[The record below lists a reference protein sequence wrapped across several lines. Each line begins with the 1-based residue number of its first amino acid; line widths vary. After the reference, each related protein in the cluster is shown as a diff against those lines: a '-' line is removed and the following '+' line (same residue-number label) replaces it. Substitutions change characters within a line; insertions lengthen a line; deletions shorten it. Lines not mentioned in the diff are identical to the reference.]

1 MFLGVAG
8 IIYYSWL
15 LIVLF
20 IAFIL
25 GYEGNKAISI
35 PGIVVGIIFLL
46 LAVYTWSFSYL
57 QKGGDKIL
65 LKLPY
70 RSKVKI
76 NQMTLLSSWRNF
88 QVYQLKSDY
97 QSYSV
102 LMMSRKKNKQ
112 SMKSDIEIAQE
123 TKELPI
129 NEIAAKVGLKEEDL
143 EPYGHDKAKITWQ
156 AINRTRASKKLGKL
170 VLVTSISPTPAGEG
184 KSTITIGLGD
194 AIHNQLHQNT
204 MIALREP
211 SMGPVFG
218 LKGGATG
225 GGKAQI
231 IPMEDINLHFTGD
244 MHALTAAID
253 TLAALVDN
261 YIYQDNSLNLDP
273 DRILLKRGLDVND
286 RALRKI
292 TVGQG
297 SKFNG
302 VEHQASFAITV
313 ANELMAILCL
323 ATDIN
328 DLKSRIGDML
338 VGYTKDDEPVYVKQ
352 LGFQGAIA
360 ALLSNALKPNL
371 VQTLEH
377 TPALVHGGPF
387 ANIAH
392 GANSVIATN
401 LALHL
406 SDYVLTEAGFG
417 SDLGGQKF
425 MDFVSRHLDKTPDAA
440 VVVATVRALKYQALG
455 STDHLN
461 EENLDALKEGFKNL
475 ERHMNNMRSYNVPV
489 IVLIN
494 RFASDTEQELA
505 LLKQLIEEQAVQAQV
520 VTYHGEGSKGGIKAA
535 QAVINLANSN
545 AANLT
550 PTYADN
556 DDVKD
561 KIEKVATKI
570 YHAAG
575 VEYSEKAE
583 KQIEELRKL
592 DKANLPVIIAKTQYS
607 FTDNKNE
614 LGAPTDFKL
623 HVKGISLKNGA
634 RFIVVTT
641 GHVLDM
647 PGLPKHPAALDI
659 DVDNNGKISGLF

>member
-1 MFLGVAG
+1 
-8 IIYYSWL
+8 
-15 LIVLF
+15 
-20 IAFIL
+20 
-25 GYEGNKAISI
+25 
-35 PGIVVGIIFLL
+35 
-46 LAVYTWSFSYL
+46 
-57 QKGGDKIL
+57 
-65 LKLPY
+65 
-70 RSKVKI
+70 
-76 NQMTLLSSWRNF
+76 
-88 QVYQLKSDY
+88 
-97 QSYSV
+97 
-102 LMMSRKKNKQ
+102 
-112 SMKSDIEIAQE
+112 MKSDIQIAQE

-129 NEIAAKVGLKEEDL
+129 EEVAAKVNLKKTDL
-143 EPYGHDKAKITWQ
+143 DPYGHDKAKINWP
-156 AINRTRASKKLGKL
+156 ALNRIRQNKKLGKL
-170 VLVTSISPTPAGEG
+170 ILVTSISPTPAGEG

-194 AIHNQLHQNT
+194 AIHNQLHKNT

-225 GGKAQI
+225 GGLAQI

-261 YIYQDNSLNLDP
+261 YIYQDNSLNIDP
-273 DRILLKRGLDVND
+273 ERILLKRGLDVND

-302 VEHQASFAITV
+302 IEHTASFAITV

-323 ATDIN
+323 ANDID
-328 DLKSRIGDML
+328 DLKSRISDML
-338 VGYTKDDEPVYVKQ
+338 VGYTTDDQPVYVKQ

-425 MDFVSRHLDKTPDAA
+425 MDFVSKHLDRKPDAA
-440 VVVATVRALKYQALG
+440 VIVATVRALKYQALG
-455 STDHLN
+455 STDKLDQ
-461 EENLDALKEGFKNL
+461 ENLSALKEGFKNL
-475 ERHMNNMRSYNVPV
+475 ERHMNNMRSYNIPV
-489 IVLIN
+489 VVLIN
-494 RFASDTEQELA
+494 RFATDTEQELV
-505 LLKQLIEEQAVQAQV
+505 LLKSLVEEQGIKAEV
-520 VTYHGEGSKGGIKAA
+520 VAYHDEGSKGGIKAA
-535 QAVINLANSN
+535 QTVIDLADSGK
-545 AANLT
+545 ANLT
-550 PTYADN
+550 PTYNDD
-556 DDVKD
+556 DDVKT

-570 YHAAG
+570 YHADG
-575 VEYSEKAE
+575 VEYTEKAE
-583 KQIEELRKL
+583 KQIAELAKIGKEKL
-592 DKANLPVIIAKTQYS
+592 PIIIAKTQYS
-607 FTDNKNE
+607 FSDDKKK
-614 LGAPTDFKL
+614 LGAPTGFKL
-623 HVKGISLKNGA
+623 HVKGINLKNGA

-659 DVDNNGKISGLF
+659 DVDNNGRISGLF

>member
-1 MFLGVAG
+1 
-8 IIYYSWL
+8 
-15 LIVLF
+15 
-20 IAFIL
+20 
-25 GYEGNKAISI
+25 
-35 PGIVVGIIFLL
+35 
-46 LAVYTWSFSYL
+46 
-57 QKGGDKIL
+57 
-65 LKLPY
+65 
-70 RSKVKI
+70 
-76 NQMTLLSSWRNF
+76 
-88 QVYQLKSDY
+88 
-97 QSYSV
+97 
-102 LMMSRKKNKQ
+102 
-112 SMKSDIEIAQE
+112 MKSDIEIAQE

-231 IPMEDINLHFTGD
+231 IPVEDINLHFAGD

-406 SDYVLTEAGFG
+406 SDYVLTVET
-417 SDLGGQKF
+417 
-425 MDFVSRHLDKTPDAA
+425 DKTG
-440 VVVATVRALKYQALG
+440 L
-455 STDHLN
+455 
-461 EENLDALKEGFKNL
+461 LD
-475 ERHMNNMRSYNVPV
+475 
-489 IVLIN
+489 
-494 RFASDTEQELA
+494 
-505 LLKQLIEEQAVQAQV
+505 IE
-520 VTYHGEGSKGGIKAA
+520 
-535 QAVINLANSN
+535 
-545 AANLT
+545 
-550 PTYADN
+550 
-556 DDVKD
+556 
-561 KIEKVATKI
+561 
-570 YHAAG
+570 
-575 VEYSEKAE
+575 
-583 KQIEELRKL
+583 KL
-592 DKANLPVIIAKTQYS
+592 DKCYKYGYQATM
-607 FTDNKNE
+607 NE
-614 LGAPTDFKL
+614 L
-623 HVKGISLKNGA
+623 
-634 RFIVVTT
+634 
-641 GHVLDM
+641 
-647 PGLPKHPAALDI
+647 
-659 DVDNNGKISGLF
+659 DNIKKILEE

>member
-1 MFLGVAG
+1 
-8 IIYYSWL
+8 
-15 LIVLF
+15 
-20 IAFIL
+20 
-25 GYEGNKAISI
+25 
-35 PGIVVGIIFLL
+35 
-46 LAVYTWSFSYL
+46 
-57 QKGGDKIL
+57 
-65 LKLPY
+65 
-70 RSKVKI
+70 
-76 NQMTLLSSWRNF
+76 
-88 QVYQLKSDY
+88 
-97 QSYSV
+97 
-102 LMMSRKKNKQ
+102 
-112 SMKSDIEIAQE
+112 MKSDIQIAQNSHALDITEIA
-123 TKELPI
+123 K
-129 NEIAAKVGLKEEDL
+129 KVGLTESDL
-143 EPYGHDKAKITWQ
+143 ELYGRDKAKINWT
-156 AINRTRASKKLGKL
+156 AINRNKKNSHLGKL
-170 VLVTSISPTPAGEG
+170 ILVTSISPTPAGEG

-194 AIHNQLHQNT
+194 AINNQLHKKA

-225 GGKAQI
+225 GGMAQI

-244 MHALTAAID
+244 MHALTSAID

-261 YIYQDNSLNLDP
+261 YIYQDNSLNIDP
-273 DRILLKRGLDVND
+273 EKILIKRGLDVND
-286 RALRKI
+286 RALRKV

-302 VEHQASFAITV
+302 IEHTASFAITV

-323 ATDIN
+323 ANDID
-328 DLKSRIGDML
+328 DLKARIGDIL
-338 VGYTKDDEPVYVKQ
+338 VAYTTDDKPVYVKD

-371 VQTLEH
+371 VQTIEH

-392 GANSVIATN
+392 GANSVMATN

-406 SDYVLTEAGFG
+406 SDYTLTEAGFG

-425 MDFVSRHLDKTPDAA
+425 MDFVSKHLDKKPDAS
-440 VVVATVRALKYQALG
+440 VVVATVRALKYQAEG
-455 STDHLN
+455 STDNLGQ
-461 EENLDALKEGFKNL
+461 ENLEALRKGFKNL

-494 RFASDTEQELA
+494 RFDTDTQVELD
-505 LLKQLIEEQAVQAQV
+505 LLKQLIQEQGIQAEV
-520 VTYHGEGSKGGIKAA
+520 VNYHDVGSKGGVEAA
-535 QAVINLANSN
+535 QAVVDLANSGK
-545 AANLT
+545 ADLKT
-550 PTYADN
+550 TYNDN
-556 DDVKD
+556 DDVKT
-561 KIEKVATKI
+561 KIKKVAQKI
-570 YHAAG
+570 YHASQ

-583 KQIEELRKL
+583 QEISHLKQLGKEK
-592 DKANLPVIIAKTQYS
+592 LPVIIAKTQYS
-607 FTDNKNE
+607 FTDNKKL
-614 LGAPTDFKL
+614 LGAPEDFTL

>member
-1 MFLGVAG
+1 
-8 IIYYSWL
+8 
-15 LIVLF
+15 
-20 IAFIL
+20 
-25 GYEGNKAISI
+25 
-35 PGIVVGIIFLL
+35 
-46 LAVYTWSFSYL
+46 
-57 QKGGDKIL
+57 
-65 LKLPY
+65 
-70 RSKVKI
+70 
-76 NQMTLLSSWRNF
+76 
-88 QVYQLKSDY
+88 
-97 QSYSV
+97 
-102 LMMSRKKNKQ
+102 
-112 SMKSDIEIAQE
+112 MKSDIEIAQE

-129 NEIAAKVGLKEEDL
+129 EEVAARVNLDKEDL
-143 EPYGHDKAKITWQ
+143 EPYGYDKAKISWS
-156 AINRTRASKKLGKL
+156 AINRTRKNGKIGKL
-170 VLVTSISPTPAGEG
+170 ILVTSISPTPAGEG

-194 AIHNQLHQNT
+194 AIHNQLHKNA

-225 GGKAQI
+225 GGMAQI

-261 YIYQDNSLNLDP
+261 YIYQDNSLNIDP
-273 DRILLKRGLDVND
+273 ERILLKRGLDVND
-286 RALRKI
+286 RSLRKV
-292 TVGQG
+292 TVGEG

-302 VEHQASFAITV
+302 IEHQSSFAITV

-323 ATDIN
+323 ANDIN
-328 DLKSRIGDML
+328 DLKARIGDML
-338 VGYTKDDEPVYVKQ
+338 VGYTKEDQPVYVKQ
-352 LGFQGAIA
+352 LGFEGAIA
-360 ALLSNALKPNL
+360 ALLSNALKPNM

-425 MDFVSRHLDKTPDAA
+425 MDFVSKHLIKTPDAT

-455 STDHLN
+455 STEDLDK
-461 EENLDALKEGFKNL
+461 ENLAALKAGFKNL

-494 RFASDTEQELA
+494 RFASDTNEEVA
-505 LLKQLIEEQAVQAQV
+505 LLKKLIKEQGFLVEEVN
-520 VTYHGEGSKGGIKAA
+520 YHDVGSKGGVQAA
-535 QAVINLANSN
+535 QAVVDLVDSGKAD
-545 AANLT
+545 LT
-550 PTYADN
+550 PTYQEN
-556 DDVKD
+556 DDVKT
-561 KIEKVATKI
+561 KIEKIATKI
-570 YHAAG
+570 YHASG
-575 VEYSEKAE
+575 VEYTEKAE
-583 KQIEELRKL
+583 KQMQELEKL
-592 DKANLPVIIAKTQYS
+592 GKDKLPVIIAKTQFS
-607 FTDNKNE
+607 FSDDKKK
-614 LGAPTDFKL
+614 LGAPTGFKL

>member
-1 MFLGVAG
+1 M
-8 IIYYSWL
+8 
-15 LIVLF
+15 
-20 IAFIL
+20 
-25 GYEGNKAISI
+25 E
-35 PGIVVGIIFLL
+35 
-46 LAVYTWSFSYL
+46 
-57 QKGGDKIL
+57 
-65 LKLPY
+65 
-70 RSKVKI
+70 
-76 NQMTLLSSWRNF
+76 
-88 QVYQLKSDY
+88 
-97 QSYSV
+97 
-102 LMMSRKKNKQ
+102 
-112 SMKSDIEIAQE
+112 SDIKIAQE
-123 TKELPI
+123 IKELPI
-129 NEIAAKVGLKEEDL
+129 EEVAAKVDLKKKDL
-143 EPYGHDKAKITWQ
+143 EPYGYDKAKISWT
-156 AINRTRASKKLGKL
+156 AINRIRKNDKLGKL
-170 VLVTSISPTPAGEG
+170 ILVTSISPTPAGEG

-194 AIHNQLHQNT
+194 AIHNQLHKNT

-225 GGKAQI
+225 GGMAQI

-244 MHALTAAID
+244 MHALTSAID

-261 YIYQDNSLNLDP
+261 YIYQDNSLNIDP

-286 RALRKI
+286 RTLRKVTI
-292 TVGQG
+292 GEG

-302 VEHQASFAITV
+302 IEHQSSFAITV

-323 ATDIN
+323 ANDID
-328 DLKSRIGDML
+328 DLKARIGDML
-338 VGYTKDDEPVYVKQ
+338 VGYTKDDQPVYVKQ
-352 LGFQGAIA
+352 LGFEGAIA
-360 ALLSNALKPNL
+360 ALLSNALKPNM

-425 MDFVSRHLDKTPDAA
+425 MDFVSKHLDKTPDAT
-440 VVVATVRALKYQALG
+440 VVVATVRALKYQSLG
-455 STDHLN
+455 STQDLDK
-461 EENLDALKEGFKNL
+461 ENLDALKDGFKNL

-494 RFASDTEQELA
+494 RFASDTDEEVT
-505 LLKQLIEEQAVQAQV
+505 LLKKLIKEQGIPVEEVR
-520 VTYHGEGSKGGIKAA
+520 YHDIGSKGGVQAA
-535 QAVINLANSN
+535 QAVVDLADSGK
-545 AANLT
+545 ANLK
-550 PTYADN
+550 PTYQEN
-556 DDVKD
+556 DDVKT
-561 KIEKVATKI
+561 KIEKVATRI
-570 YHAAG
+570 YHASG
-575 VEYSEKAE
+575 VEYTEKAE
-583 KQIEELRKL
+583 KEIQELEKL
-592 DKANLPVIIAKTQYS
+592 GKDKLPVIIAKTQFS
-607 FTDNKNE
+607 FSDDKKK
-614 LGAPTDFKL
+614 LGAPTNFKL
-623 HVKGISLKNGA
+623 HVKGINLKNGA

>member
-1 MFLGVAG
+1 
-8 IIYYSWL
+8 
-15 LIVLF
+15 
-20 IAFIL
+20 
-25 GYEGNKAISI
+25 
-35 PGIVVGIIFLL
+35 
-46 LAVYTWSFSYL
+46 
-57 QKGGDKIL
+57 
-65 LKLPY
+65 
-70 RSKVKI
+70 
-76 NQMTLLSSWRNF
+76 
-88 QVYQLKSDY
+88 
-97 QSYSV
+97 
-102 LMMSRKKNKQ
+102 
-112 SMKSDIEIAQE
+112 MKSDIKIAQG
-123 TKELPI
+123 TKELSI
-129 NEIAAKVGLKEEDL
+129 EEVAAKVNLAAKDL
-143 EPYGHDKAKITWQ
+143 EPYGHDKAKINWA
-156 AINRTRASKKLGKL
+156 AINQIRKNKKLGKL
-170 VLVTSISPTPAGEG
+170 ILVTSISPTPAGEG

-225 GGKAQI
+225 GGMAQI
-231 IPMEDINLHFTGD
+231 IPMEDLNLHFTGD

-261 YIYQDNSLNLDP
+261 YIYQDNSLNIDP
-273 DRILLKRGLDVND
+273 ERILIKRGLDVND
-286 RALRKI
+286 RVLRKI

-302 VEHQASFAITV
+302 IEHQASFAITV

-323 ATDIN
+323 ANNIA
-328 DLKSRIGDML
+328 DLKSRIGDIL
-338 VGYTKDDEPVYVKQ
+338 VGYTKDDQPVYVKQ
-352 LGFQGAIA
+352 LGFEDAIA

-425 MDFVSRHLDKTPDAA
+425 MDFVSKHLDKKPDAT
-440 VVVATVRALKYQALG
+440 VIVATVRALKYQSLG
-455 STDHLN
+455 STEKLDQ
-461 EENLDALKEGFKNL
+461 ENLSALKAGFSNL
-475 ERHMNNMRSYNVPV
+475 ERHMNNMRSYNIPV

-494 RFASDTEQELA
+494 RFDSDTDKEIS
-505 LLKQLIEEQAVQAQV
+505 LLQQLVEDQGIKAEV
-520 VTYHGEGSKGGIKAA
+520 VTYHDDGSKGGVQAA
-535 QAVINLANSN
+535 QAVIDLANSGK
-545 AANLT
+545 AELT
-550 PTYADN
+550 STYNDN
-556 DDVKD
+556 DDVKT
-561 KIEKVATKI
+561 KIEKIATKI
-570 YHAAG
+570 HHADG
-575 VEYSEKAE
+575 VEYTDKAE
-583 KQIEELRKL
+583 RQITELAKL
-592 DKANLPVIIAKTQYS
+592 SKDKLPVIIAKTQYS
-607 FTDNKNE
+607 FSDDKNK
-614 LGAPTDFKL
+614 LGAPTGFKL
-623 HVKGISLKNGA
+623 HVKGVSLKNGA

-659 DVDNNGKISGLF
+659 DVDNDGKISGLF

>member
-1 MFLGVAG
+1 
-8 IIYYSWL
+8 
-15 LIVLF
+15 
-20 IAFIL
+20 
-25 GYEGNKAISI
+25 
-35 PGIVVGIIFLL
+35 
-46 LAVYTWSFSYL
+46 
-57 QKGGDKIL
+57 
-65 LKLPY
+65 
-70 RSKVKI
+70 
-76 NQMTLLSSWRNF
+76 
-88 QVYQLKSDY
+88 
-97 QSYSV
+97 
-102 LMMSRKKNKQ
+102 
-112 SMKSDIEIAQE
+112 MKSDIQIAQNSHALDI
-123 TKELPI
+123 T
-129 NEIAAKVGLKEEDL
+129 EISKKVGLTESDL
-143 EPYGHDKAKITWQ
+143 ELYGRDKAKINWT
-156 AINRTRASKKLGKL
+156 AINRNKKNGHLGKL
-170 VLVTSISPTPAGEG
+170 ILVTSISPTPAGEG

-194 AIHNQLHQNT
+194 AINNQLHKKT
-204 MIALREP
+204 MITLREP

-225 GGKAQI
+225 GGMAQI

-244 MHALTAAID
+244 MHALTSAID

-261 YIYQDNSLNLDP
+261 YIYQDNSLNIDP
-273 DRILLKRGLDVND
+273 EKILIKRGLDVND
-286 RALRKI
+286 RALRKV

-302 VEHQASFAITV
+302 IEHTASFAITV

-323 ATDIN
+323 ANDID
-328 DLKSRIGDML
+328 DLKARIGDIL
-338 VGYTKDDEPVYVKQ
+338 VAYTTDDKPVYVED

-371 VQTLEH
+371 VQTIEH

-392 GANSVIATN
+392 GANSVMATN

-406 SDYVLTEAGFG
+406 SDYTLTEAGFG

-425 MDFVSRHLDKTPDAA
+425 MDFVSKHLDKKPDAS
-440 VVVATVRALKYQALG
+440 VVVATVRALKYQAEG
-455 STDHLN
+455 STDNLGQ
-461 EENLDALKEGFKNL
+461 ENLEALRKGFKNL

-494 RFASDTEQELA
+494 RFDTDTQVELD
-505 LLKQLIEEQAVQAQV
+505 LLKQLIQEQGIQAEV
-520 VTYHGEGSKGGIKAA
+520 VNYHDVGSKGGVEAA
-535 QAVINLANSN
+535 QAVVDLANSGK
-545 AANLT
+545 ADLKT
-550 PTYADN
+550 TYNDN
-556 DDVKD
+556 DDVKT
-561 KIEKVATKI
+561 KIKKVAQKI
-570 YHAAG
+570 YHASQ

-583 KQIEELRKL
+583 QEISHLKQLGKEK
-592 DKANLPVIIAKTQYS
+592 LPVIIAKTQYS
-607 FTDNKNE
+607 FTDNKKL
-614 LGAPTDFKL
+614 LGAPEDFTL

>member
-1 MFLGVAG
+1 
-8 IIYYSWL
+8 
-15 LIVLF
+15 
-20 IAFIL
+20 
-25 GYEGNKAISI
+25 
-35 PGIVVGIIFLL
+35 
-46 LAVYTWSFSYL
+46 
-57 QKGGDKIL
+57 
-65 LKLPY
+65 
-70 RSKVKI
+70 
-76 NQMTLLSSWRNF
+76 
-88 QVYQLKSDY
+88 
-97 QSYSV
+97 
-102 LMMSRKKNKQ
+102 
-112 SMKSDIEIAQE
+112 MKSDIKIAQG
-123 TKELPI
+123 TKELSI
-129 NEIAAKVGLKEEDL
+129 EEVAAKVNLAAKDL
-143 EPYGHDKAKITWQ
+143 EPYGHDKAKINWA
-156 AINRTRASKKLGKL
+156 AINQIRKNKKLGKL
-170 VLVTSISPTPAGEG
+170 ILVTSISPTPAGEG

-225 GGKAQI
+225 GGMAQI

-261 YIYQDNSLNLDP
+261 YIYQDNSLNIDP
-273 DRILLKRGLDVND
+273 ERILIKRGLDVND
-286 RALRKI
+286 RVLRKI

-302 VEHQASFAITV
+302 IEHQASFAITV

-323 ATDIN
+323 ANNIA
-328 DLKSRIGDML
+328 DLKSRIGDIL
-338 VGYTKDDEPVYVKQ
+338 VGYTKDDQPVYVKQ
-352 LGFQGAIA
+352 LGFEGAIA

-425 MDFVSRHLDKTPDAA
+425 MDFVSKHLDKKPDAT
-440 VVVATVRALKYQALG
+440 VIVATVRALKYQSLG
-455 STDHLN
+455 STEKLDQ
-461 EENLDALKEGFKNL
+461 ENLSALKAGFSNL
-475 ERHMNNMRSYNVPV
+475 ERHMNNMRSYNIPV

-494 RFASDTEQELA
+494 RFDSDTDKEIS
-505 LLKQLIEEQAVQAQV
+505 LLQQLVEDQGIKAEV
-520 VTYHGEGSKGGIKAA
+520 VTYHDDGSKGGVQAA
-535 QAVINLANSN
+535 QAVIDLANSGK
-545 AANLT
+545 AELT
-550 PTYADN
+550 STYNDN
-556 DDVKD
+556 DDVKT
-561 KIEKVATKI
+561 KIEKIATKI
-570 YHAAG
+570 HHADG
-575 VEYSEKAE
+575 VEYTDKAE
-583 KQIEELRKL
+583 RQITELAKL
-592 DKANLPVIIAKTQYS
+592 SKDKLPVIIAKTQYS
-607 FTDNKNE
+607 FSDDKNK
-614 LGAPTDFKL
+614 LGAPTGFKL
-623 HVKGISLKNGA
+623 HVKGVSLKNGA

-659 DVDNNGKISGLF
+659 DVDNDGKISGLF